1 MDSFGQHG
9 EMKVVMHL
17 IYEFKK
23 GIRRLVLCT
32 LPSTTAEVIITRLA
46 GQHITYATQ
55 QLKNGN
61 VNLFFGENACIDAVS
76 CFVHKPLNMLTPEED
91 FMLGA
96 MLGYDIVKQS
106 QRFCERK
113 AKLSQPLIGCA
124 QSA

>member
-1 MDSFGQHG
+1 MDSFGQPG

-23 GIRRLVLCT
+23 GIRRLALCT
-32 LPSTTAEVIITRLA
+32 LPPMIADAIIVRLK
-46 GQHITYATQ
+46 GQDIKHVTQ

-61 VNLFFGENACIDAVS
+61 VNLFFGEDACIEAVS
-76 CFVHKPLNMLTPEED
+76 CFIHKPLNMLTPEED

-96 MLGYDIVKQS
+96 MLGYDIVRQS

-113 AKLSQPLIGCA
+113 AKAATSLIGCA
-124 QSA
+124 KSA